1 MKAVASTV
9 GAHHSQWE
17 DLRDV
22 LQLSPE
28 EVVVRIESM
37 VECSVSLSRP
47 IAQVPVRESKRF
59 GRSRAGTSATEVAFD
74 DRVRPEAATPFTSGK
89 LYISDRNMFF
99 VTKAEVLVVPLL
111 SIRHVGMEFCE
122 DDTHG
127 RRLGLKDADHSLR
140 LPCAEVRCISQE
152 DDDDDGV
159 IHSKMQLAFAGM
171 CGRQHKECG
180 AGDDDGLDSLV
191 DKCLLMDHRSCED
204 VGSPWVTL
212 TFSRVKDIVLGRGDE
227 RVAGGRR
234 VLVANAIR
242 ELCEANQLVVASS
255 AKAATLSSSDERN
268 VAGLDGVS
276 AAVSSLAKGTALQP
290 VQKDWKHKLVRPRR
304 QAESER
310 RHIAASLGV
319 LGHLGL
325 TSFEWFCVL
334 IPGLGRC
341 ERAADSC
348 VVQGCKSH
356 DESAATRLW
365 LVLSV
370 MDGLHFYGSVFFA
383 YSFRELRTHPHR

>member
-1 MKAVASTV
+1 VLTFDLFEKYVCALACFPRGTTVIAVVLPYRYVKAVESTV

-17 DLRDV
+17 ELRDS
-22 LQLSPE
+22 LQLSAE
-28 EVVVRIESM
+28 EVVIRIESM

-47 IAQVPVRESKRF
+47 IAQVPVRDSKRF
-59 GRSRAGTSATEVAFD
+59 GRSRAGTSATDLAME
-74 DRVRPEAATPFTSGK
+74 DRPRPEAATPFTSGK
-89 LYISDRNMFF
+89 LYISDRNMYF

-111 SIRHVGMEFCE
+111 SIRHSGVEFCE

-140 LPCAEVRCISQE
+140 LPCSEVRCISQE

-171 CGRQHKECG
+171 CGRQHRECG
-180 AGDDDGLDSLV
+180 GDGDTDVLESLV

-204 VGSPWVTL
+204 LGTPWVTL

-242 ELCEANQLVVASS
+242 ELCEANQLVVASV
-255 AKAATLSSSDERN
+255 AKDVSRTSSDEGSL
-268 VAGLDGVS
+268 VAADGVS
-276 AAVSSLAKGTALQP
+276 AAMSSLAKSTALQP
-290 VQKDWKHKLVRPRR
+290 VHRDWKHKLVRPRR

-310 RHIAASLGV
+310 RHIAVSPCV
-319 LGHLGL
+319 RCMR
-325 TSFEWFCVL
+325 SF
-334 IPGLGRC
+334 
-341 ERAADSC
+341 S
-348 VVQGCKSH
+348 
-356 DESAATRLW
+356 
-365 LVLSV
+365 
-370 MDGLHFYGSVFFA
+370 
-383 YSFRELRTHPHR
+383 